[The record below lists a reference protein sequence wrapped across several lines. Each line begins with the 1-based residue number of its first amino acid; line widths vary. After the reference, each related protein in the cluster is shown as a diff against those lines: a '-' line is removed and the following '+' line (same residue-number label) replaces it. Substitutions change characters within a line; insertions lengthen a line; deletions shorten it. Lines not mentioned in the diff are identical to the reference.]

1 MANRND
7 YNYYK
12 NEYGKYKDNYYSPG
26 SEAYKKRKIGSAKQ
40 KFGRIFRAFCV
51 FVLIAAI
58 IVGLV
63 FGIIK
68 LSSFIR
74 LKSAEEKTDVPSTTI
89 SETTTAK
96 KEESTTKKADDGNKY
111 KPGTKCVVKTQ
122 DGTGINLRKEP
133 KQDLPGFRLL
143 MDGETVV
150 IDKLSSD
157 GKWVKTA
164 NLDENGWVN
173 LKYLQIV
180 GEEKEEST
188 TKAPETTTEEEKTT
202 KPAETTT
209 EAPTQTD
216 SDISS
221 YDDAVKAFS
230 SKPAGTV
237 MNCKIKSSDVIF
249 ARANPDTT
257 STQILYLMS
266 GDSVQVIGVSGS
278 YSKVRNAYGEG
289 WVPNANLTFV
299 SWG

>member
-51 FVLIAAI
+51 FVIIAAVV
-58 IVGLV
+58 VGLV

-74 LKSAEEKTDVPSTTI
+74 LKSAEKETEAPSTTI
-89 SETTTAK
+89 TESNTV
-96 KEESTTKKADDGNKY
+96 KEESTTKKAENEVKF

-157 GKWVKTA
+157 GKWCKTA

-173 LKYLQIV
+173 LKYLQVV
-180 GEEKEEST
+180 GQEEST
-188 TKAPETTTEEEKTT
+188 TGAPETTTEAETTT
-202 KPAETTT
+202 KPEEATT
-209 EAPTQTD
+209 EAPTQVDT
-216 SDISS
+216 DISN
-221 YDDAVKAFS
+221 YAEAVEAFK

-289 WVPNANLTFV
+289 WVPNENLTFV